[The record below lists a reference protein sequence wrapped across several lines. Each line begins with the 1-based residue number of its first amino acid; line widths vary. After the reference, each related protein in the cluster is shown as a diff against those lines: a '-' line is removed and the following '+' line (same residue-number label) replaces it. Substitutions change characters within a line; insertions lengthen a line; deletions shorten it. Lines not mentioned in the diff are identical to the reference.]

1 MFASLNFLNWGKM
14 KLLALVVS
22 SVLFA
27 GLVPA
32 AVAKPAV
39 QALATTPT
47 VLNATAGLCPNW
59 NLSGF
64 SPRATGYSWGRS
76 GNRNIVLEWSLSPT
90 NLEGLPVTRKFSAD
104 EEAQVRA
111 AMTWWDS
118 VFDTIAFREVSG
130 DYAEIKIGITS
141 STSRTNGRYWY
152 FYSGDLQKGYIAL
165 PPLSYESSVTSGRAT
180 LDHQV
185 RNAMPFLLGLSNFA
199 APTPEVQSALR
210 QIYGENNCYP
220 VPLSASWSGPGG
232 SISQN
237 KLVAIGSVARIN
249 TSYAGRSQIA
259 STSLTPEVCSVPNFS
274 TAPGSGVLVNIT
286 GQGVCSVLLQARE
299 SALPSATEVMTIRT
313 GLGQVIINNAA
324 PKSLKVG
331 RKFTL
336 RAEASSGL
344 RVSISSSTAAVCRVQ
359 GSTITALR
367 PGTCRLSLNVPGTS
381 FGQARFID
389 QQKSISFKV
398 VR

>member
-1 MFASLNFLNWGKM
+1 M
-14 KLLALVVS
+14 VS
-22 SVLFA
+22 SVLLT
-27 GLVPA
+27 GLMPA
-32 AVAKPAV
+32 ATALPAV
-39 QALATTPT
+39 QTLATAPTLLNSTP
-47 VLNATAGLCPNW
+47 GLCPNW
-59 NLSGF
+59 NLNGF

-76 GNRNIVLEWSLSPT
+76 GNRTIVLEWSLSPT

-104 EEAQVRA
+104 EEAHVRA

-130 DYAEIKIGITS
+130 DYAEIKIGITA

-165 PPLSYESSVTSGRAT
+165 PAASYETSVTSGRAT
-180 LDHQV
+180 LDHQI
-185 RNAMPFLLGLSNFA
+185 RSAMPFLLGLSNFTN
-199 APTPEVQSALR
+199 PTPEVQSALR
-210 QIYGENNCYP
+210 QIYDENKCYP
-220 VPLSASWSGPGG
+220 VPLSASWSGPSGP
-232 SISQN
+232 ISPN
-237 KLVAIGSVARIN
+237 KLIAIGSVAKIN

-259 STSLTPEVCSVPNFS
+259 STSLTPDVCSVPNFS
-274 TAPGSGVLVNIT
+274 SAPGSGVLVNIT

-299 SALPSATEVMTIRT
+299 SSLPSATEVMTIRT

-336 RAEASSGL
+336 RAEASSGQ
-344 RVSISSSTAAVCRVQ
+344 RVSIFSSTATICRVQ

-367 PGTCRLSLNVPGTS
+367 PGTCRLSLSVPGTN